1 MDGILGNGPKGP
13 IGITTE
19 NIESIKIEWASNTLP
34 SEKNPDGKNEDA
46 VLADSRRR
54 LFAIF
59 DGMGGHAAG
68 DVASRLAK
76 KAIAEYFL
84 DNNLD
89 ISSIEDLQSVLS
101 EALTGANS
109 AIIKYAREHPEHND
123 TGTTVSAVKIFSDKN
138 GKSFAVVGNVG
149 DSRVYKLSKD
159 GELTQITIDDDEL
172 SVSPYSREERITIA
186 KKLAGARRKEE
197 LNTTEQIYFNNRRHI
212 TQALGRKDVAV
223 ALYRVGI
230 QLGDRLLITSDG
242 VHDNLTT
249 NEIKEIVGA
258 KIKLENIAKQL
269 TEQARTRSRKP
280 KTEEMRAKP
289 DDMSVIVVEIK

>member
-197 LNTTEQIYFNNRRHI
+197 LNTTEQIYGETLN
-212 TQALGRKDVAV
+212 
-223 ALYRVGI
+223 
-230 QLGDRLLITSDG
+230 SSSS
-242 VHDNLTT
+242 
-249 NEIKEIVGA
+249 IV
-258 KIKLENIAKQL
+258 IWV
-269 TEQARTRSRKP
+269 S
-280 KTEEMRAKP
+280 
-289 DDMSVIVVEIK
+289 S